1 MDNLSNKPVSL
12 LSLIPE
18 STPVTPDISQSIIPT
33 PQTFAQ
39 AFSAARRAGVKVFD
53 YKGKKYG
60 TQLKGETETMGKGIV
75 AGVKTKQGNTSGSN
89 KPIDNDEPVATVT
102 LQDTEVL
109 AKRYVANIG
118 GKQYG
123 FSSREEKDAFVDKVN
138 RLVTDSLTNKKYVYD
153 PNRNWYNNLKDFIN
167 NKLYTTKEPQG
178 ETETVDKGIVAG
190 AKTKKGDTRGSN
202 KPIDDDEPVAT
213 VNLPGVEV
221 VAKKYSMANIGGRE
235 YWFPNEERK
244 NAFVDRVNRAINDS
258 LTQKKYGY
266 NPKKNWYRTKIG

>member
-1 MDNLSNKPVSL
+1 MLEIKKSQQSYKSLETITYNMDNLSNKPVSL
-12 LSLIPE
+12 LNLIPE
-18 STPVTPDISQSIIPT
+18 STPVTPDISQPIIPT

-60 TQLKGETETMGKGIV
+60 TQLKGETETAGKGVV
-75 AGVKTKQGNTSGSN
+75 AV
-89 KPIDNDEPVATVT
+89 
-102 LQDTEVL
+102 
-109 AKRYVANIG
+109 
-118 GKQYG
+118 
-123 FSSREEKDAFVDKVN
+123 
-138 RLVTDSLTNKKYVYD
+138 
-153 PNRNWYNNLKDFIN
+153 
-167 NKLYTTKEPQG
+167 
-178 ETETVDKGIVAG
+178 
-190 AKTKKGDTRGSN
+190 AKTKKENVRGSN
-202 KPIDDDEPVAT
+202 KPVDDNTPVAT

-258 LTQKKYGY
+258 LTNKKYGY

>member
-1 MDNLSNKPVSL
+1 MENLSNKPVL
-12 LSLIPE
+12 LSDKPRSILDLIPE
-18 STPVTPDISQSIIPT
+18 SVPPTPDISQPIIPT

-60 TQLKGETETMGKGIV
+60 TQLKGETETTGKGV
-75 AGVKTKQGNTSGSN
+75 VVGAKTKKGNVRGSN

-123 FSSREEKDAFVDKVN
+123 FSSREKKDAFVDKVN
-138 RLVTDSLTNKKYVYD
+138 RLITNSLTN
-153 PNRNWYNNLKDFIN
+153 
-167 NKLYTTKEPQG
+167 
-178 ETETVDKGIVAG
+178 
-190 AKTKKGDTRGSN
+190 
-202 KPIDDDEPVAT
+202 
-213 VNLPGVEV
+213 
-221 VAKKYSMANIGGRE
+221 
-235 YWFPNEERK
+235 
-244 NAFVDRVNRAINDS
+244 
-258 LTQKKYGY
+258 KKYGY